1 MPGYWSLS
9 VIEAG
14 IDQSHC
20 TSIAAPIGSGLSCS
34 RSVRC
39 PPPPLPASTTLPLR
53 RLRSRPQTFCQVSLR
68 AHFPGRIGQWTN
80 ARGAQPGF
88 ARSRQSGK
96 DVVAAQPAVSRRGP
110 PPLAVSVWLAD
121 NRTNGEACPP
131 AQPAPC
137 RCASSPPPCLTGRPV
152 RHGGASSDPDR
163 LQRAEAAFA
172 ALPFEPRGAGFLLTK
187 AVTTNA
193 AQKATAKVTVKPK
206 AKKYAKV
213 TITKAGKITIKN
225 DRQEEVDPVGPQA
238 PWQVPA
244 GIHTSI
250 CMP

>member
-1 MPGYWSLS
+1 MWW
-9 VIEAG
+9 
-14 IDQSHC
+14 
-20 TSIAAPIGSGLSCS
+20 
-34 RSVRC
+34 
-39 PPPPLPASTTLPLR
+39 LP
-53 RLRSRPQTFCQVSLR
+53 
-68 AHFPGRIGQWTN
+68 
-80 ARGAQPGF
+80 
-88 ARSRQSGK
+88 SRQSAG
-96 DVVAAQPAVSRRGP
+96 AARHRSPSACGSPTIGQTVRLARQRNLRRAGALLPTPVSDWATGQTRGCE
-110 PPLAVSVWLAD
+110 L
-121 NRTNGEACPP
+121 G
-131 AQPAPC
+131 
-137 RCASSPPPCLTGRPV
+137 
-152 RHGGASSDPDR
+152 PDR